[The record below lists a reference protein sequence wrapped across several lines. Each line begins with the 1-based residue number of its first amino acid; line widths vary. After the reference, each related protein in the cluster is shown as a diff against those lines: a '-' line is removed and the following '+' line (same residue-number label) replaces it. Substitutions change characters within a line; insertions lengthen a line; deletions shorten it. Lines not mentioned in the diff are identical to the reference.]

1 MHLYGDCAAERKQEK
16 NNNMAKKKIYENY
29 IGYSILKPIVDWNL
43 KHSYRK
49 VEVRGKENIP
59 TDGAVIIAPNHCN
72 TLMDA
77 LVILRAFDD
86 PTVFGA
92 RADIFNNP
100 TIGKIMTFIRILPMV
115 RQRDGLRN
123 VLKNN
128 ETQEIIVETLEN
140 RVRFCMFPEGRHR
153 PAHSLQTLGKGTFR
167 AALAANAKFGDR
179 FPVYIVPTG
188 LEYGDYFRY
197 RSTSLVTFGK
207 PINVTGFVKGQD
219 VDNEVKLIE
228 PLRKELA
235 ARMSELF
242 TYLKD
247 DEQLHDKWALTKILA
262 THQGVRYGDFGTSL
276 HEGMLANREIAA
288 RIEKACE
295 EKPEEMSELLEK
307 VEKFEKKRR
316 KEKISIY
323 SFRKKNN
330 VLNIAGKSLAA
341 LIGLPYWIFSA
352 IISAP
357 MWLTYN
363 LLRSKTRDRAFHNTV
378 GFGVKLALGIILFLI
393 YTILAFCLLP
403 WPFALAVSLLT
414 IPSYSMFFDYNEGM
428 RRFISDIRLMGEKE
442 LRKSYKEIVKTFNKE
457 F

>member
-1 MHLYGDCAAERKQEK
+1 MG
-16 NNNMAKKKIYENY
+16 KKKIYEDY
-29 IGYSILKPIVDWNL
+29 LGYKLLKPIVDWNL

-59 TDGAVIIAPNHCN
+59 ADGAVIIAPNHCN

-167 AALAANAKFGDR
+167 AALAANAKFGDKH
-179 FPVYIVPTG
+179 PVYIIPTG
-188 LEYGDYFRY
+188 IEYGDYFRY

-207 PINVTGFVKGQD
+207 PINVTEFVKGQD

-242 TYLKD
+242 TYIKD
-247 DEQLHDKWALTKILA
+247 DEQLYDKWALTKILA
-262 THQGVRYGDFGTSL
+262 TDKGVRYGDFGTSL
-276 HEGMLANREIAA
+276 YEGMRANREIVAQ
-288 RIEKACE
+288 IEKACE
-295 EKPEEMSELLEK
+295 EKPEEMAELLEK
-307 VEKFEKKRR
+307 VQKFEKKRH
-316 KEKISIY
+316 KENISIY
-323 SFRKKNN
+323 SFRKKND
-330 VLNIAGKSLAA
+330 VLNIAGKSFAA

-352 IISAP
+352 IVSSP

-378 GFGVKLALGIILFLI
+378 GFGVKLALGIIMFLI
-393 YTILAFCLLP
+393 YTALAFCLLS
-403 WPFALAVSLLT
+403 WPAALATVLLT
-414 IPSYSMFFDYNEGM
+414 IPSYSYFFDYNEGM
-428 RRFISDIRLMGEKE
+428 RRFISDIRLMGEKG
-442 LRKSYKEIVKTFNKE
+442 LRKSFKEIVKTFKKD